1 MQIFE
6 AEERAALVAAVQRLL
21 RDKSAE
27 ADVRRTM
34 ETERGYDPEL
44 WRQLAGMGLTG
55 LIVDTDYGGSGG
67 GPVELE
73 LVMEEIGA
81 ALLCSP
87 FLSSAVL
94 APALLNAADDEAAK
108 KRLLPALAS
117 GEKIATVA
125 ITGEK
130 GLWTQ
135 DGIDVRATQAGKDWA
150 LDGVASYVT
159 HGQVADVLLV
169 VASVGGGDVGV
180 FEVDAGANGLEV
192 APLST
197 FDLTLRLARFSF
209 ASVPARRIGNAG
221 WHAVKAALDVALVA
235 LAGEQAGGARRALD
249 MTVEYGKNRIQFGR
263 PIAGFQAL
271 KHMAADMLLES
282 ESATSAARHAARL
295 LADDDA
301 DTDTAIS
308 LAAFACADAFTTV
321 TAAAIQMHGGI
332 AFTWDYPAHL
342 YFRRARA
349 DAELFGSPPVYR
361 ERYLASLGA

>member
-1 MQIFE
+1 MQVFE
-6 AEERAALVAAVQRLL
+6 AEERAALVATVQRLL

-34 ETERGYDPEL
+34 ETDRGYDPEL
-44 WRQLAGMGLTG
+44 WRQLAGMGLLG
-55 LIVDTDYGGSGG
+55 LIVDADYGGSGG

-94 APALLNAADDEAAK
+94 APALLNAAADADAK
-108 KRLLPALAS
+108 KRLLPSLVS

-125 ITGEK
+125 VTGEK

-135 DGIDVRATQAGKDWA
+135 DDVGVSATQTGGGWT
-150 LDGVASYVT
+150 LDGVTSYVT

-169 VASVGGGDVGV
+169 IASVGDDVGI
-180 FEVDAGANGLEV
+180 FEVGAIAKGLGV
-192 APLST
+192 VPLPT
-197 FDLTLRLARFSF
+197 FDLTLRLAKIAF
-209 ASVPARRIGNAG
+209 ASVPARRIGTAG
-221 WHAVKAALDVALVA
+221 WTAVKTALDVALVA

-263 PIAGFQAL
+263 PIASFQAL

-282 ESATSAARHAARL
+282 ESATSAARNAARL
-295 LADDDA
+295 LAEGSTDA
-301 DTDTAIS
+301 DTAIS
-308 LAAFACADAFTTV
+308 LAAFACADAFTTI

-349 DAELFGSPPVYR
+349 DAELFGSPSVYR
-361 ERYLASLGA
+361 ERYLTTLGA

>member
-1 MQIFE
+1 MQAFE
-6 AEERAALVAAVQRLL
+6 AEERVALVDAVQRLL

-27 ADVRRTM
+27 SDVRRTM

-44 WRQLAGMGLTG
+44 WKQLAEMGLLG
-55 LIVDTDYGGSGG
+55 LI
-67 GPVELE
+67 ELE

-94 APALLNAADDEAAK
+94 ATALLNASGDAAAK
-108 KRLLPALAS
+108 KRLLPPLVS
-117 GEKIATVA
+117 GDKIATVA
-125 ITGEK
+125 LTGEK

-135 DGIDVRATQAGKDWA
+135 EGVGVTARQAGDRWT

-169 VASVGGGDVGV
+169 VASVGGDVGI
-180 FEVDAGANGLEV
+180 FEVDAKAAGLQV
-192 APLST
+192 APLAT
-197 FDLTLRLARFSF
+197 FDLTLRLAKLTFT
-209 ASVPARRIGNAG
+209 AVPARRIGTAG
-221 WHAVKAALDVALVA
+221 WSTVKAALDVTLVA
-235 LAGEQAGGARRALD
+235 LAGEQAGGARRSLD

-271 KHMAADMLLES
+271 KHMAADMLLEA
-282 ESATSAARHAARL
+282 ESATSAARNAAKQL
-295 LADDDA
+295 SEGSGTVDN
-301 DTDTAIS
+301 AIS

-321 TAAAIQMHGGI
+321 TATSIQMHGGI

-349 DAELFGSPPVYR
+349 DAQLFGTPSFHR
-361 ERYLASLGA
+361 ERYLTTLGA

>member
-1 MQIFE
+1 MQAFE
-6 AEERAALVAAVQRLL
+6 AEERVALVDAVQRLL

-27 ADVRRTM
+27 SDVRRTM

-44 WRQLAGMGLTG
+44 WRQLADMGLLG
-55 LIVDTDYGGSGG
+55 LIVDTAHGGSSG
-67 GPVELE
+67 GPIELE

-94 APALLNAADDEAAK
+94 ATALLNASGDDAAK
-108 KRLLPALAS
+108 KRLLPSLLS
-117 GEKIATVA
+117 GERIATVA
-125 ITGEK
+125 LTGDK

-135 DGIDVRATQAGKDWA
+135 EGVGVTAKQVGDRWV

-169 VASVGGGDVGV
+169 VASVGGDVGI
-180 FEVDAGANGLEV
+180 FEVDAKAAGLQV

-197 FDLTLRLARFSF
+197 FDLTLRLAKLTF
-209 ASVPARRIGNAG
+209 ASVSARRVGTAG
-221 WHAVKAALDVALVA
+221 WSAVKAALDVTLVA
-235 LAGEQAGGARRALD
+235 LAGEQAGGARRSLD

-271 KHMAADMLLES
+271 KHMAADMLLEA
-282 ESATSAARHAARL
+282 ESATSAARNAAKQ
-295 LADDDA
+295 LAEGSGAVDN
-301 DTDTAIS
+301 AIS

-321 TAAAIQMHGGI
+321 TATSIQMHGGI

-349 DAELFGSPPVYR
+349 DAQLFGNPSFHR
-361 ERYLASLGA
+361 ERYLTTLGA

>member
-44 WRQLAGMGLTG
+44 WRQLAGMGLSG

-94 APALLNAADDEAAK
+94 APALLNATDDEAVK

-130 GLWTQ
+130 GLWTR
-135 DGIDVRATQAGKDWA
+135 DDIGVRATQAGKDWT

-159 HGQVADVLLV
+159 YGQVADVLLV
-169 VASVGGGDVGV
+169 VASIGGDVGV
-180 FEVDAGANGLEV
+180 FEVEAGAKGLEV

-197 FDLTLRLARFSF
+197 FDLTLRLAKLSF
-209 ASVPARRIGNAG
+209 DSVPARRIGTAG
-221 WHAVKAALDVALVA
+221 WDAVKTALDVALVA

-295 LADDDA
+295 LADGDA
-301 DTDTAIS
+301 GADTAIS

-349 DAELFGSPPVYR
+349 DAELFGSPSFYR
-361 ERYLASLGA
+361 ERYLTTLGA